1 MRKEYKMKSI
11 LALKERLTKDNTLV
25 VQNEKGFIME
35 TEFEWQQPATDE
47 DILNLENKGITL
59 PDSYKDFLKI
69 SNGASLFKDKKYGQ
83 WGCKIYGTNELV
95 EINKKIR
102 LWREKF
108 LDLWL
113 VFATWI
119 GDEDVLIFDMDKYN
133 SGVKKYILDGDE
145 CDSEDEFC
153 YINGDF
159 EKWID
164 RLIVS
169 QGSKYWRW

>member
-1 MRKEYKMKSI
+1 
-11 LALKERLTKDNTLV
+11 
-25 VQNEKGFIME
+25 
-35 TEFEWQQPATDE
+35 
-47 DILNLENKGITL
+47 
-59 PDSYKDFLKI
+59 
-69 SNGASLFKDKKYGQ
+69 
-83 WGCKIYGTNELV
+83 
-95 EINKKIR
+95 
-102 LWREKF
+102 
-108 LDLWL
+108 
-113 VFATWI
+113 
-119 GDEDVLIFDMDKYN
+119 MDKYN